1 MRRRLISTA
10 LACLAWAGL
19 ALPAAAEPAMWVV
32 KDKDS
37 TIYLLGTI
45 HMLPKGTEWR
55 TPKIDKALD
64 ESSELYLEIADVS
77 SFVAQGVAA
86 ILMLRFGL
94 SPSKP
99 LSSRLTADQYK
110 ELDKAAR
117 SAGFDAQSLNPMR
130 PWLAAMM
137 IQTGQMMQSG
147 MEQEPGVDVQLQKQF
162 AKRRAP
168 VKGFET
174 LSQQVRVFSDL
185 PEEDEMAFLIDTLE
199 AGDVGSDS
207 FEDLVDS
214 WKAGDIKSLEK
225 AVVVDMKKES
235 AVLYKELIADRN
247 ADWANQIE
255 KLLAGSGVTFIAVGA
270 GHLVG
275 PDSVQALLKAKGIES
290 AKH

>member
-1 MRRRLISTA
+1 MRRRLISTIV
-10 LACLAWAGL
+10 ACLAWAGL
-19 ALPAAAEPAMWVV
+19 ALPAAAEPPIWVV

-37 TIYLLGTI
+37 TIYLFGTI

-55 TPKIDKALD
+55 TPKIDKALN
-64 ESSELYLEIADVS
+64 ESSELYLEIADVT

-99 LSSRLTADQYK
+99 LSSRLTAEQYK
-110 ELDKAAR
+110 DLDKAAQA
-117 SAGFDAQSLNPMR
+117 AGFDAQSLNPMR

-162 AKRRAP
+162 SKRRAP
-168 VKGFET
+168 VKGLET
-174 LSQQVRVFSDL
+174 LSQQIKVFSDL
-185 PEEDEMAFLIDTLE
+185 PEEEEIAFLIDTVE
-199 AGDVGSDS
+199 SSDVGSDS

-214 WKAGDIKSLEK
+214 WRSGDTRSLEK
-225 AVVVDMKKES
+225 AIVVDMKSES
-235 AVLYKELIADRN
+235 GVLYRELIAERN

-290 AKH
+290 SKH